1 MAIQALAPNDWYT
14 HVPRNTRFHTMLG
27 IIAIAASVV
36 GFGIW
41 STTALIAGA
50 VVTSGAFVATG
61 QNKIV
66 QHLEGGV
73 IREILVHEGDRVQA
87 GQVLMLL
94 DPTAPKSE
102 LDRLIIRHARA
113 LAMEARLRAEITGDE
128 QVAFPVELTSR
139 SKDPDIISIVGAQQL
154 TFSAWHKNLEAD
166 VGALKDGIAALQER
180 ISAARVQLQSVERQ
194 LDLVGEELRSKAA
207 LVPRGLIRQSEI
219 LALQR
224 GQANLQGEIGRLN
237 GEIGDAK
244 EQIAKTE
251 QQIVGTRTAALKE
264 AVEQL
269 HQARAEIADLR
280 ERIRSQQGVLE
291 RISITAPV
299 SGVVVK
305 LRYHTSGGVIEP
317 GKNIMEII
325 PSNDALIIEVRV
337 RPQDIDHVKVGQE
350 ASIRLAAL
358 NRRTTPMLV
367 GTVTYVSADALPD
380 DTQMSLQVK
389 DVYIVRVKLNDEH
402 FKFDPKF
409 MPKAGMPAEVYIKT
423 TDRTFF
429 EYLMQPIRDSMSRA
443 FRET

>member
-1 MAIQALAPNDWYT
+1 MASHVIAPADWYAQ
-14 HVPRNTRFHTMLG
+14 VPRSTRFHTLLG
-27 IIAIAASVV
+27 IIAILCSVI

-41 STTALIAGA
+41 SSTALIAGA

-73 IREILVHEGDRVQA
+73 IRDILVREGDHVEA

-94 DPTAPKSE
+94 DPTAPKAE

-113 LAMEARLRAEITGDE
+113 LAMEARIRAEINDDPVVT
-128 QVAFPVELTSR
+128 FPPELTSR
-139 SKDPDIISIVGAQQL
+139 SKDLDIISIVGAQQL

-166 VGALKDGIAALQER
+166 VAALKDGIAALRER
-180 ISAARVQLQSVERQ
+180 ITAAQVQLKSVGRQQELVAQELQSK
-194 LDLVGEELRSKAA
+194 SA
-207 LVPRGLIRQSEI
+207 LVPKGLIRQSEV
-219 LALQR
+219 LALER
-224 GQANLQGEIGRLN
+224 AQANLQGEIGRLN
-237 GEIGDAK
+237 GEIGDTK

-251 QQIVGTRTAALKE
+251 QQIVGTRTAAIKE

-269 HQARAEIADLR
+269 HQSRAEIADLR

-291 RISITAPV
+291 RIRITAPV

-305 LRYHTSGGVIEP
+305 LRYHTSGGVVEP

-325 PSNDALIIEVRV
+325 PSQDALIIEVRV
-337 RPQDIDHVKVGQE
+337 RPQDIDHVRVGQE
-350 ASIRLAAL
+350 ATIRLAAL
-358 NRRTTPMLV
+358 NRRTTPMLR
-367 GTVTYVSADALPD
+367 GTVMYVSADALPD
-380 DTQMSLQVK
+380 DTQMALQVK

-402 FKFDPKF
+402 FTFDPKF
-409 MPKAGMPAEVYIKT
+409 KPKAGMPAEVYIKT

-429 EYLMQPIRDSMSRA
+429 EYLMQPIKDSMSRA